1 MRTSQAGIDL
11 IKEFEGYSGTAYVCP
26 AGVVTIGFGSTRY
39 QDGRPV
45 RMGDTITR
53 PDAEALL
60 AHDLQRFEQA
70 VERLITCELWQSAF
84 DASVSFTYNVGEGAL
99 ETSTYRRR
107 LNAGED
113 RCTVARQE
121 LPKWVKGANGEPLPG
136 LVRRRDAE
144 VELFCSG
151 ETNSAPPIPAPSTG
165 LKALRETLLK
175 KYAIPGEALAAG
187 YRSTVAKDTVYPTFT
202 VLGEADAHRLVELPY
217 GLGRWHLFI
226 DHWTGWQGE
235 ATSVPPAPQL
245 PSAENHMRLAVP
257 YQSQRDNYRDA
268 SRTCF
273 SSSCAM
279 LLMFLNP
286 GVINSDDD
294 YIREVFK
301 RGDSTDASVQVATLA
316 HFGLP
321 VTYHQN
327 GTLEGLK
334 TQLRAGKPIPIGI
347 LHKGPSTAP
356 SGGGHWICVIGFRDD
371 TSKPGGGTFIC
382 HDPWGELDNAS
393 GNYVS
398 TNGAALEYSYSMI
411 AQRYTVANPQ
421 DGWYIKA

>member
-1 MRTSQAGIDL
+1 MRTSQAGIEL
-11 IKEFEGYSGTAYVCP
+11 IRSFEGCVLTAYKCASGIWTV
-26 AGVVTIGFGSTRY
+26 GVGHTGPDVTPGL
-39 QDGRPV
+39 
-45 RMGDTITR
+45 TITQAR
-53 PDAEALL
+53 ADELL
-60 AHDLQRFEQA
+60 VQDLQRFEQA
-70 VERLITCELWQSAF
+70 VDRLITCELWQSAF
-84 DASVSFTYNVGEGAL
+84 DATVSFAFNVGEGAL
-99 ETSTYRRR
+99 AESTYRRR

-113 RCTVARQE
+113 RCTVAREE
-121 LPKWVKGANGEPLPG
+121 LPKWVNGSSGPLPG

-144 VELFCSG
+144 VALFCSG
-151 ETNSAPPIPAPSTG
+151 ETSSAAPTPPAPAPSEG
-165 LKALRETLLK
+165 LKALRDTVLK
-175 KYAIPGEALAAG
+175 KFPIPSDALAAG
-187 YRSTVAKDTVYPTFT
+187 YKTAIGKDTVYPVFQ
-202 VLGEADAHRLVELPY
+202 VLKEQDGHRLVELPW
-217 GLGRWHLFI
+217 GMGQWWAFV
-226 DHWTGWQGE
+226 DHFTGWQGE
-235 ATSVPPAPQL
+235 ATSAPPAPEL
-245 PSAENHMRLAVP
+245 PSADNHMRLAVP
-257 YQSQRDNYRDA
+257 YQSQRNNYRDA

-279 LLMFLNP
+279 LLMFLKP

-334 TQLRAGKPIPIGI
+334 AQLRAGKPIPIGI
-347 LHKGPSTAP
+347 LHKGPSSAP
-356 SGGGHWICVIGFRDD
+356 SGGGHWITAIGFRDD
-371 TSKPGGGTFIC
+371 ASKPGGGTFIC

-398 TNGAALEYSYSMI
+398 TNGAALEYSYKMI
-411 AQRYTVANPQ
+411 SQRYTVANPQ